1 VGFTAQIALEYDD
14 FLRHLAVDR
23 NLSAYTVRNYRHA
36 LKEFSDWHTHLHG
49 SPPSWSELSR
59 DDFRLYLRHLGR
71 QEASRA
77 TIRLGFSALR
87 AYGRF
92 LITSGRLKALPL
104 KGLALPRTE
113 RRLPKFV
120 AEDQIPQLLAAPM
133 VEWKRLQSSG
143 KGDNS
148 GWEYFRDAAIL
159 ETIYSS
165 GLRISEVCGLRVG
178 DVDFPE
184 RCLLIRGKG
193 RKERPAPV
201 GKPALD
207 AIQDYWTSAS
217 HPRNP
222 ESPVFLLA
230 CGVASPVR
238 PLTIQRRLK
247 RYLAIAGLDPELTP
261 HKLRHSFATHLLN
274 RGADLRVVQELLG
287 HARIATTEIY
297 THVSTER
304 LKRIYDGA
312 HPRA

>member
-1 VGFTAQIALEYDD
+1 M
-14 FLRHLAVDR
+14 
-23 NLSAYTVRNYRHA
+23 
-36 LKEFSDWHTHLHG
+36 
-49 SPPSWSELSR
+49 SR

-71 QEASRA
+71 QETSRA
-77 TIRLGFSALR
+77 AIRLGFSALR

-133 VEWKRLQSSG
+133 AEWKRLQSSG

-159 ETIYSS
+159 ETNYSS

-193 RKERPAPV
+193 RKERPAPI

-207 AIQDYWTSAS
+207 AIQDYWRP
-217 HPRNP
+217 HPT
-222 ESPVFLLA
+222 PV
-230 CGVASPVR
+230 
-238 PLTIQRRLK
+238 I
-247 RYLAIAGLDPELTP
+247 
-261 HKLRHSFATHLLN
+261 
-274 RGADLRVVQELLG
+274 
-287 HARIATTEIY
+287 
-297 THVSTER
+297 
-304 LKRIYDGA
+304 
-312 HPRA
+312 PRAPSFYRRVAWPPRSAP